1 MTKTNPFCDVCGK
14 EFLRNGGLERHK
26 ANKKPCKPP
35 RNHVKV
41 AEKPEAANAEAA
53 KAQPQVIVEDS
64 EFREASKKFNESL
77 TREQRSEQ
85 GIFFT
90 PKKARDILF
99 AALEPLNLSPKK
111 ILEPSFGT
119 GEFIL
124 DAKKKY
130 PSAEIIGVEKNPEL
144 FNSFIGAGT
153 DGTYHCCDF
162 LNWKGEADL
171 IIGNP
176 PYFIMDKD
184 TKAPAAQAKAMTGRP
199 NIYVMFLYKCLEE
212 HMSDGAHL
220 AFIIPTSLYN
230 CVYYQP
236 MRDYIHKHTTIV
248 HLENLTKPGFF
259 ETGQETML
267 IVLEKKK
274 RNDDYFYQAM
284 NGKLYISPFYTELKT
299 VAEGATTMD
308 KLGLATKTGN
318 VVWNQVKDKLSDTPG
333 TLLVYSSN
341 INNCELKIGNLNGKE
356 RKQYV
361 KDLDKPLLSGPVILV
376 ERGYGNSF
384 SFNFALTTLKYFYA
398 ENHINVIYAKDEKD
412 VSHLERVVRSFQL
425 EKTKN
430 FVKWFVGS
438 GSISGKDLESMFP
451 IF

>member
-26 ANKKPCKPP
+26 ANKTPCKPP
-35 RNHVKV
+35 RDHVKV
-41 AEKPEAANAEAA
+41 TKVAEQKVADDATAPE
-53 KAQPQVIVEDS
+53 PVP
-64 EFREASKKFNESL
+64 EFRDNSKKFNDSL
-77 TREQRSEQ
+77 TREQRSKQ

-90 PKKARDILF
+90 PKKARDTLF
-99 AALEPLNLSPKK
+99 AALEALNLSPKK

-144 FNSFIGAGT
+144 FKSFVSSDT

-162 LNWKGEADL
+162 LSWKGEADL

-176 PYFIMDKD
+176 PYFVMEKT
-184 TKAPAAQAKAMTGRP
+184 TKAQTAKAMTGRP
-199 NIYVMFLYKCLEE
+199 NIYIMFLYKCLEE

-236 MRDYIHKHTTIV
+236 MRDYIHKPTTIV
-248 HLENLTKPGFF
+248 HLENLVKPGFF
-259 ETGQETML
+259 ETGQDTML

-274 RNDDYFYQAM
+274 RNDNYFYQAM
-284 NGKLYISPFYTELKT
+284 NGKLYISPFYTELKNT
-299 VAEGATTMD
+299 TEGATTMD

-412 VSHLERVVRSFQL
+412 VSNLQRIVRSFQL

-430 FVKWFVGS
+430 FVKWFVGN
-438 GSISGKDLESMFP
+438 GSISGKDLETMFP